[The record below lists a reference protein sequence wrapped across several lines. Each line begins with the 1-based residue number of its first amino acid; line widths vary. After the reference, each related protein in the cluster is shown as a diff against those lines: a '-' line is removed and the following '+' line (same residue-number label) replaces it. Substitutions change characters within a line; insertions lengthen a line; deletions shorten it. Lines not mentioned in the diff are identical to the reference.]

1 MPNWTTTTLR
11 LTGERTVMQPVLD
24 AIATEDP
31 GVPVFDFDKILAVPE
46 ELKQTSSG
54 VQIDPDQQVPVK
66 YRTDHR
72 TGKKT
77 AHTISIEENERRM
90 QAYGANTWYLW
101 AQDNWGVTQNASS
114 VEVAEDISDDPD
126 HPEVIV
132 AFQTPWNAP
141 KGIIAVLRERG
152 VEVIGGC
159 IHEDGSTFENL
170 SDPEEL
176 FYSHFRVESETI
188 TEEYEHDGESY
199 TSEHTWNRIE
209 PLIHS

>member
-11 LTGERTVMQPVLD
+11 LSGERTAMQPVLD
-24 AIATEDP
+24 AIATDDP

-141 KGIIAVLRERG
+141 KGIIAALRKRG
-152 VEVIGGC
+152 VEVVGGC
-159 IHEDGSTFENL
+159 IHEDGSQFENL
-170 SDPEEL
+170 SDPEEM
-176 FYSHFRVESETI
+176 FHQHFRVVPETT
-188 TEEYEHDGESY
+188 TEEYEHDGEY
-199 TSEHTWNRIE
+199 HTVDHTWNRIE

>member
-11 LTGERTVMQPVLD
+11 LSGERTDMQPVLD
-24 AIATEDP
+24 AIATDDP

-46 ELKQTSSG
+46 ELKRTNKT
-54 VQIDPDQQVPVK
+54 VYIDPDQQVPVK
-66 YRTDHR
+66 CWPDHQ
-72 TGKKT
+72 TGRQN
-77 AHTISIEENERRM
+77 AHTISIKENERLM
-90 QAYGANTWYLW
+90 QTYGANSRYLW

-141 KGIIAVLRERG
+141 KGIIAALRERG

-170 SDPEEL
+170 SDPEET
-176 FYSHFRVESETI
+176 FHQHFRVESETT